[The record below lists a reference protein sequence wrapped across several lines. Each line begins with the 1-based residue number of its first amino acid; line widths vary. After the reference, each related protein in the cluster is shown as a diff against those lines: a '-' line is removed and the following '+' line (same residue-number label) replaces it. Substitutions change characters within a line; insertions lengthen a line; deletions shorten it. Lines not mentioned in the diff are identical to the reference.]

1 MAWTGIDA
9 TFDASEMSVSEA
21 AMICVILRR
30 AARSRA
36 FVRWTESAANFA
48 RASLM
53 SLVFSER

>member
-1 MAWTGIDA
+1 MAFIGIDA
-9 TFDASEMSVSEA
+9 TLEASEMSVSEA
-21 AMICVILRR
+21 AIICVILRS

-36 FVRWTESAANFA
+36 FLRWTERAANFA